1 MTDYSQEIIEILSH
15 IHFFAS
21 LDDDDL
27 VELSEGLVTVFFK
40 QYEVIFEEGYEA
52 DGFYVILSGRVS
64 IQEENKDDYHEISIC
79 QKGDYFGDDGLISG
93 NIRATSAKAMTNV
106 VAIHFNQEKVDE
118 ILETFPEVI
127 EPIQLTLKSYHLFLN
142 HPFSWRAPRESIH
155 FLARKHHFFLWLN
168 LLPPVITSV
177 TTFLLAIFFAF
188 STTNSPPWIIVLF
201 LVLGFLS
208 VGWLI
213 WKLVDWSN
221 DFSIITNRRI
231 IALEKVALFYES
243 RQEAPLDA
251 ILSVET
257 QTTQLGRWIG
267 YGDVVI
273 RTYTG
278 VITFKKLSK
287 PDLIVRIVNDER
299 GRSSFQSNKLQ
310 RISKEDTLR
319 SRIGLEERTK
329 TLQDL
334 VEETVDGEEDDE
346 MTREVHSSGIMDLI
360 ADFFKLKTEKNGVIT
375 YRTHWF
381 MLIKKALWSGLALF
395 LLFLIL
401 VFTIFQFRLSVNF
414 NLLLTIEL
422 GIGVVLFFWW
432 LYQFWDWRN
441 DQYIISEDQ
450 LIDLYKKPLG
460 QEQRRSAPIKNIQT
474 VEFER
479 QGLISLLLNFGTVFI
494 RVGDSTFTFDY
505 VYKPSNVQ
513 QDIFEHYQKYNQRQK
528 QKEKEALRD
537 EVAEWIEIYHE
548 VVQKK
553 PESNETQSDENNS
566 GYNIGEY

>member
-15 IHFFAS
+15 IHFFDS
-21 LDDDDL
+21 LDDDEL
-27 VELSEGLVTVFFK
+27 VQLSEGLATVFFK
-40 QYEVIFEEGYEA
+40 QFEIIFEEGYEA
-52 DGFYVILSGRVS
+52 DGFYIILSGRVS
-64 IQEENKDDYHEISIC
+64 IQEENQDEVREISIC
-79 QKGDYFGDDGLISG
+79 QKGDYFGEDGLIPG
-93 NIRATSAKAMTNV
+93 NIRAISAKATTNV
-106 VAIHFNQEKVDE
+106 VAIHFNQEKVQD
-118 ILETFPEVI
+118 ILKTFPEIVD
-127 EPIQLTLKSYHLFLN
+127 PIQLTLKSYHLFLD

-155 FLARKHHFFLWLN
+155 FLARKHNFFLWVN
-168 LLPPVITSV
+168 LFPPAIAGAATIFLTLFFSFSGTNSLPWLTILFLIL
-177 TTFLLAIFFAF
+177 TFLAL
-188 STTNSPPWIIVLF
+188 
-201 LVLGFLS
+201 
-208 VGWLI
+208 GWLI
-213 WKLVDWSN
+213 WKIVDWSN

-231 IALEKVALFYES
+231 IALDKVALFYES

-257 QTTQLGRWIG
+257 QTSQLGRWIG

-273 RTYTG
+273 RTFTG
-278 VITFKKLSK
+278 VITFKQLSK
-287 PDLIVRIVNDER
+287 PDMIVNIVNDEK
-299 GRSSFQSNKLQ
+299 GRSSFQSNRLQ

-319 SRIGLEERTK
+319 SRIGLEERTR

-334 VEETVDGEEDDE
+334 VDETDDSEAVEEI
-346 MTREVHSSGIMDLI
+346 TREVYSSGIMDLL
-360 ADFFKLKTEKNGVIT
+360 ARFFKLRTEKNGVIA

-381 MLIKKALWSGLALF
+381 MLIKKALWSGLALL
-395 LLFLIL
+395 LLFSIL
-401 VFTIFQFRLSVNF
+401 VYTILEFNLSVNF
-414 NLLLTIEL
+414 NLLLFIEL
-422 GIGVVLFFWW
+422 GIGTILFFWW
-432 LYQFWDWRN
+432 IYQYWDWRN
-441 DQYIISEDQ
+441 DQYIVTEDQ

-494 RVGDSTFTFDY
+494 RVGDTTFTFDY
-505 VYKPSNVQ
+505 VYKPSSVQ
-513 QDIFEHYQKYNQRQK
+513 QDIFDHYQKFNQKQK

-553 PESNETQSDENNS
+553 PQADETSTDENNS

>member
-1 MTDYSQEIIEILSH
+1 MTDYSQEIVEILSH
-15 IHFFAS
+15 IHFFDS
-21 LDDDDL
+21 LEDEDL
-27 VELSEGLVTVFFK
+27 VQLSEGLATVFFK
-40 QYEVIFEEGYEA
+40 QSEVIFDEGYEA
-52 DGFYVILSGRVS
+52 DGFYIILSGRVS
-64 IQEENKDDYHEISIC
+64 IQEENKGEVHEISIC
-79 QKGDYFGDDGLISG
+79 QKGDYFGEDGLIPG
-93 NIRATSAKAMTNV
+93 NLRAISAKATTNV
-106 VAIHFNQEKVDE
+106 VAIHFNQEKVEEMLHAYPE
-118 ILETFPEVI
+118 II
-127 EPIQLTLKSYHLFLN
+127 EPIQLTLKSYHLFLD
-142 HPFSWRAPRESIH
+142 HPFSWRAPREAIH
-155 FLARKHHFFLWLN
+155 FLARKHDFFLWIN
-168 LLPPVITSV
+168 LASPAIASVIS
-177 TTFLLAIFFAF
+177 FLLVLYF
-188 STTNSPPWIIVLF
+188 SFSGTSPLQWLIILF
-201 LVLGFLS
+201 LILAFLS

-213 WKLVDWSN
+213 WKIVDWSN

-267 YGDVVI
+267 FGDVVI
-273 RTYTG
+273 RTFTG
-278 VITFKKLSK
+278 VIVFKNLSK
-287 PDLIVRIVNDER
+287 PELIVRFVNDEK
-299 GRSSFQSNKLQ
+299 GRSSFQSNRLQ

-319 SRIGLEERTK
+319 SRIGLEERTR

-334 VEETVDGEEDDE
+334 VDETEDPDVDEEI
-346 MTREVHSSGIMDLI
+346 TREVYSSGIMDSL
-360 ADFFKLKTEKNGVIT
+360 ARFFKLRTEKNGVIV

-381 MLIKKALWSGLALF
+381 MLIKKALWSGLAL
-395 LLFLIL
+395 LLFFTIL
-401 VFTIFQFRLSVNF
+401 VYSIIEFNLSLNF
-414 NLLLTIEL
+414 NLLLLIEL
-422 GIGVVLFFWW
+422 GIGTILFIWW

-441 DQYIISEDQ
+441 DQYIVSEDQ

-479 QGLISLLLNFGTVFI
+479 QGLISILLNFGTVFI
-494 RVGDSTFTFDY
+494 RVGDITFTFDY
-505 VYKPSNVQ
+505 VYKPSTVQ
-513 QDIFEHYQKYNQRQK
+513 QDIFDRYQKYNQKQK

-553 PESNETQSDENNS
+553 PESDETQTDENNS